1 MNVLGLVFL
10 FTIEGRK
17 SVNAVVL
24 GTGEYKCVINL
35 GPPVTAR
42 FCIAL
47 NFCFCINWEAS
58 GVGISLR
65 LNIECLFSYKKKM
78 TTTLNLSVLVLAT
91 MVAVL
96 AGMVGYMYWQ
106 QNKVI
111 QAVSQLS
118 GFVASQFI
126 KQPDLEVEEE
136 SEEDDDRESVEETA
150 TAKEE
155 VESSPKEDKPTEI
168 VTDIDDLQGKT
179 AVQLKELLS
188 KKGIPYGKRDS
199 KSVLLQLL
207 KASS

>member
-1 MNVLGLVFL
+1 M
-10 FTIEGRK
+10 
-17 SVNAVVL
+17 
-24 GTGEYKCVINL
+24 
-35 GPPVTAR
+35 
-42 FCIAL
+42 
-47 NFCFCINWEAS
+47 NWEAS

-111 QAVSQLS
+111 QAVTQLS

-136 SEEDDDRESVEETA
+136 ESEDDDRESVEETT

-155 VESSPKEDKPTEI
+155 ETSPKEDKPTEI

-179 AVQLKELLS
+179 ATQLKELLT
-188 KKGIPYGKRDS
+188 KKGLPYGKRDS

>member
-24 GTGEYKCVINL
+24 GTGEYKCVISL

-47 NFCFCINWEAS
+47 NFCFCMNCEAT

-136 SEEDDDRESVEETA
+136 DSEDDRESVEETA

-155 VESSPKEDKPTEI
+155 VEEVKSTEKVFVKEDDVI
-168 VTDIDDLQGKT
+168 
-179 AVQLKELLS
+179 LKVE
-188 KKGIPYGKRDS
+188 
-199 KSVLLQLL
+199 
-207 KASS
+207 SSGGTF

>member
-1 MNVLGLVFL
+1 
-10 FTIEGRK
+10 
-17 SVNAVVL
+17 
-24 GTGEYKCVINL
+24 
-35 GPPVTAR
+35 
-42 FCIAL
+42 
-47 NFCFCINWEAS
+47 
-58 GVGISLR
+58 
-65 LNIECLFSYKKKM
+65 M

-136 SEEDDDRESVEETA
+136 MEDDDDRESVVPEET
-150 TAKEE
+150 TTTKDE

-168 VTDIDDLQGKT
+168 VSDIDDYQGKT
-179 AVQLKELLS
+179 AAQLKELLS
-188 KKGIPYGKRDS
+188 KKGLPYGKRDS

>member
-1 MNVLGLVFL
+1 
-10 FTIEGRK
+10 
-17 SVNAVVL
+17 
-24 GTGEYKCVINL
+24 
-35 GPPVTAR
+35 
-42 FCIAL
+42 
-47 NFCFCINWEAS
+47 
-58 GVGISLR
+58 
-65 LNIECLFSYKKKM
+65 M

-136 SEEDDDRESVEETA
+136 QSEEDDRESVEETA

-155 VESSPKEDKPTEI
+155 ETSPKEDKPTEI

>member
-1 MNVLGLVFL
+1 
-10 FTIEGRK
+10 
-17 SVNAVVL
+17 
-24 GTGEYKCVINL
+24 
-35 GPPVTAR
+35 
-42 FCIAL
+42 
-47 NFCFCINWEAS
+47 
-58 GVGISLR
+58 
-65 LNIECLFSYKKKM
+65 M

-155 VESSPKEDKPTEI
+155 ETSPKEDKPTEI